1 MTRQPTPDVLGQ
13 VLGPVDDTK
22 LIRSQL
28 RYDYDQLG
36 AVGPA
41 VQEHAVAIKTHER
54 KANEAVIETGRH
66 LIAVKES
73 LQHGQWE
80 DWLRVEF
87 AMTDRTARTMMTI
100 AERFDGKTEKISVL
114 GTSVLGLLASPSVPD
129 TVVEKVIDVAATEGK
144 VSVTRAKQIIQH
156 QKFLDKKDTRPQPE
170 QPRYAEDDRTA
181 KQDALPTKGWANWG
195 WAAVWELEGEV
206 RQAHAEFY
214 REENEL
220 RNAASDMRAAARTGE
235 GGFWALLVKQ
245 LGVRPW
251 RKKVPLR
258 ALAR

>member
-1 MTRQPTPDVLGQ
+1 MTRQPTPDIMGE
-13 VLGPVDDTK
+13 VLGPVDDTR

-54 KANEAVIETGRH
+54 KANEAVIEAGRH

-170 QPRYAEDDRTA
+170 YART
-181 KQDALPTKGWANWG
+181 L
-195 WAAVWELEGEV
+195 AVWELEAVV
-206 RQAHAEFY
+206 RQAASGFY
-214 REENEL
+214 HDET
-220 RNAASDMRAAARTGE
+220 ASYATRDMRAAAASR
-235 GGFWALLVKQ
+235 GGGLWDSAEQ
-245 LGVRPW
+245 G
-251 RKKVPLR
+251 R
-258 ALAR
+258 A